1 MLSITGECFSPGLF
15 SEDVSLPYYKPTF
28 SGVDP
33 LKLRLNNEE
42 DLAKSNSEVKFRTY
56 RYIKKKNYLEVFE
69 GSLLF

>member
-15 SEDVSLPYYKPTF
+15 SEDVSLSYYKPTF

-42 DLAKSNSEVKFRTY
+42 DLASLTVKSSFERT
-56 RYIKKKNYLEVFE
+56 VT
-69 GSLLF
+69 